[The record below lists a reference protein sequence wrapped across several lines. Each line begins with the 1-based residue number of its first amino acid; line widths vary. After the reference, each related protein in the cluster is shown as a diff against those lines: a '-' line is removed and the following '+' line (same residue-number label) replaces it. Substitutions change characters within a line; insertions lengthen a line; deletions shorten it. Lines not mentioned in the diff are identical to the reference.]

1 MKKMMLWQTVMTFFI
16 LCIVNAASGA
26 GLSDTGQDKCYDNS
40 GEIPCPTLETDEF
53 YGQDAQYSSQ
63 NNFVPQSFTKLDEN
77 GIPLADTAES
87 WAMVR
92 DNVTGLIWE
101 VKTEINAS
109 EKYNW
114 SDAVSYCENLSI
126 GSFSDWRL
134 PTIEEFVSIAD
145 YGKNNPAINT
155 EYFPNIQSG
164 FYWSSEEVAG
174 TFDAWYYNYA
184 NGTSAPKGIY
194 YSYYTT
200 AVRCGNSIP
209 KPYVKENSNGT
220 VTDFKTGLTWYVP
233 DDTLRTWTE
242 ALDVCKNLT
251 IANEDRSWR
260 MPNIKE
266 LYSIIQKR
274 INIKDNTSTSIA
286 ELFNISTSNLYWS
299 STTNTDLMDSAL
311 NCRGTSVLKQ
321 AKSSSFF
328 KSKTIAVT
336 GGDYG
341 TFAAKGDVNKDS
353 KADLADAITVLQ
365 ICAGNTVFVD
375 TYFGLDNINVDADTK
390 IGLPEAIYVLQEIAG
405 LYHCN

>member
-134 PTIEEFVSIAD
+134 PTIEEFVSITD
-145 YGKNNPAINT
+145 YGKNNPAIDI
-155 EYFPNIQSG
+155 EYFPDIQSAL
-164 FYWSSEEVAG
+164 YWSSEKVPNQLF
-174 TFDAWYYNYA
+174 TSWSYNFQDAT
-184 NGTSAPKGIY
+184 TSSQNEGLLYFTI
-194 YSYYTT
+194 
-200 AVRCGNSIP
+200 AVYCGNSISQ
-209 KPYVKENSNGT
+209 PYIKDNGNNT
-220 VTDFKTGLTWYVP
+220 FTDFKTGLTWYLP
-233 DDTLRTWTE
+233 DEPSKTWKESLIYCRSLNT
-242 ALDVCKNLT
+242 V
-251 IANEDRSWR
+251 NENQVWR
-260 MPNIKE
+260 IPNIKE
-266 LYSIIQKR
+266 LYSISEQR
-274 INIKDNTSTSIA
+274 INGSVLDKFGISSDDATNYWASTSYTSDPQRAFTFSSRNKIA
-286 ELFNISTSNLYWS
+286 KRTKEHSTFKN
-299 STTNTDLMDSAL
+299 
-311 NCRGTSVLKQ
+311 SV
-321 AKSSSFF
+321 
-328 KSKTIAVT
+328 IAVS